1 MSRCIKYIVISIK
14 IDRNNFIFLWR
25 SFWMGNVE
33 QRTNYYQLCS
43 NNEKFP
49 GKEDRL
55 QIKQKLNL
63 LNLHMY
69 NAYFCDAQ

>member
-1 MSRCIKYIVISIK
+1 
-14 IDRNNFIFLWR
+14 
-25 SFWMGNVE
+25 MGNVE
-33 QRTNYYQLCS
+33 QRTNYCQLCS

-49 GKEDRL
+49 GKEDSL

-69 NAYFCDAQ
+69 NAYFCDAQQKKKDFKNDQSLNSQLKNNIF